1 MEEFGSFK
9 ERKEGLAPYLS
20 PLGAWALAF
29 GCAVGWGAFVM
40 PGNVFLLKAG
50 PLGTSVGM
58 AVGALIMLL
67 IGVNYHFMMNR
78 FPDAGG
84 AFAFTKNVLGY
95 DQGFLNAWF
104 LVLAYI
110 SVLWANATA
119 LALLGRRLMGDT
131 LQFGFHYSMA
141 GYDVYLG
148 EILAVVAAIVLCAL
162 IAMRGGR
169 FAERVQIL
177 LALVLFVGV
186 AVGGFLV
193 YKNSGGEVSHYYPL
207 YAPGKTPFMGTMAIV
222 MLAPWAYVGFESIS
236 HSAEEFTFSRKRSF
250 GILAVAVV
258 TAAVTY
264 ITLSLM
270 AVSVLPEGWYVTWVM
285 YIKDLAFLDGIK
297 GLPTFYAAYATMG
310 DAGFKLIGATVLGG
324 IFTGILGNYIAS
336 SRLLYAMARD
346 RMLPDWF
353 GELNEYRVP
362 RNAILFIMAVSVFV
376 PFLGRTAIGWI
387 VDVTTIG
394 AVVVLFVTV
403 TGFLGCI
410 CAVLFALFLFLPI
423 EDVTAGLEA
432 ESYVIFI
439 FWSII
444 GCLFFLYLLENDRDD
459 RFGKTT
465 TGWMWMTALI
475 IITSMVWVQEAFHT
489 VTSST
494 IIRINDYHELLMK
507 KYHVART
514 IDETLSTSYFLNN
527 QMGLIRSELLK
538 DTGLQLILILIVLAI
553 MTLVYRTILRREKTT
568 EQEKLLAELSSRA
581 KSNFLSNMSHD
592 IRTPMNA
599 IVGYTALAKKEKD
612 PKKVADY
619 MNKID
624 ASSHHLLALIND
636 VLDMGRVESG
646 KMELELA
653 PANLVKTLDE
663 VRDLFATQMKTKKL
677 DFTVTAD
684 VTNRTAICD
693 KNRLNRILLNLLS
706 NAFKFT
712 PEGGSVSVKLIQTGA
727 GEDMGYYQL
736 RVKDTGIGM
745 SPEFAATMF
754 DAFTRERTAEV
765 DGIQGT
771 GLGMA
776 ITKSI
781 VDLMGGKIDVITEKK
796 KGTESFPLAEELPEE
811 GEIQESGAAETDSGF
826 AGMRILLVDDNA
838 INREIAQM
846 ILMELGFKVETAEDG
861 KIALDKVAASAP
873 GYYDGVLMDIQMPVM
888 NGYESTKAIR
898 SLADKK
904 LAAVPIIAMTAN
916 AFAEDVQTA
925 RDVGMNGHIAKPI
938 NIPQMVA
945 TLRGCLK

>member
-1 MEEFGSFK
+1 MEEFDSFK

-376 PFLGRTAIGWI
+376 PFLGRTAIGW
-387 VDVTTIG
+387 
-394 AVVVLFVTV
+394 
-403 TGFLGCI
+403 
-410 CAVLFALFLFLPI
+410 
-423 EDVTAGLEA
+423 
-432 ESYVIFI
+432 
-439 FWSII
+439 
-444 GCLFFLYLLENDRDD
+444 
-459 RFGKTT
+459 
-465 TGWMWMTALI
+465 
-475 IITSMVWVQEAFHT
+475 
-489 VTSST
+489 
-494 IIRINDYHELLMK
+494 
-507 KYHVART
+507 
-514 IDETLSTSYFLNN
+514 
-527 QMGLIRSELLK
+527 RSW
-538 DTGLQLILILIVLAI
+538 
-553 MTLVYRTILRREKTT
+553 R
-568 EQEKLLAELSSRA
+568 QEKRETCLLRLLAFPAVSALYFSRC
-581 KSNFLSNMSHD
+581 SCSCRL
-592 IRTPMNA
+592 
-599 IVGYTALAKKEKD
+599 
-612 PKKVADY
+612 
-619 MNKID
+619 
-624 ASSHHLLALIND
+624 
-636 VLDMGRVESG
+636 
-646 KMELELA
+646 KM
-653 PANLVKTLDE
+653 
-663 VRDLFATQMKTKKL
+663 
-677 DFTVTAD
+677 
-684 VTNRTAICD
+684 
-693 KNRLNRILLNLLS
+693 
-706 NAFKFT
+706 
-712 PEGGSVSVKLIQTGA
+712 
-727 GEDMGYYQL
+727 
-736 RVKDTGIGM
+736 
-745 SPEFAATMF
+745 
-754 DAFTRERTAEV
+754 
-765 DGIQGT
+765 
-771 GLGMA
+771 
-776 ITKSI
+776 
-781 VDLMGGKIDVITEKK
+781 
-796 KGTESFPLAEELPEE
+796 
-811 GEIQESGAAETDSGF
+811 
-826 AGMRILLVDDNA
+826 
-838 INREIAQM
+838 
-846 ILMELGFKVETAEDG
+846 
-861 KIALDKVAASAP
+861 
-873 GYYDGVLMDIQMPVM
+873 
-888 NGYESTKAIR
+888 
-898 SLADKK
+898 
-904 LAAVPIIAMTAN
+904 
-916 AFAEDVQTA
+916 
-925 RDVGMNGHIAKPI
+925 
-938 NIPQMVA
+938 
-945 TLRGCLK
+945 